1 MIYYGILLFF
11 VLEYVRP
18 SSYVP
23 ALNALHLNS
32 LVPLAVF
39 AGSLIGTSKKIK
51 IADVLQ
57 STNARWLMFLLLLLV
72 ISLLTCDV
80 KTYAF
85 DMFMAILSY
94 CFMYAFLRTEIY
106 DIDRI
111 KGVFKILILVHF
123 IVGALTPEMFSGDGQ
138 RHYIASGA
146 FLGDGNDF
154 ALSVNVVIPL
164 CLFMMLESRKFMAR
178 AFYAGILV
186 ILILAIV
193 ATQSRGGILSLVS
206 VVLYLW
212 IKSDKK
218 LLGIVG
224 IAFISLIILASAPPE
239 FFERMETMTQTGEK
253 MEGSAQGRIEAW
265 KAAVRMAAD
274 HPLTGVGA
282 GHFPVKYGVEYRPE
296 GATRSSVPWQT
307 AHSNYFVILGEL
319 GIPGIVFLVTIIVLN
334 LKAGEQMLSRITAQ
348 RDNIENTY
356 YRLTISLNASL
367 IAFAVGG
374 AFLTALRHPH
384 LYLLAALLECGRYI
398 CNERLMS
405 APVVQNPPQ
414 AVPLTYGRVP
424 V

>member
-32 LVPLAVF
+32 LVPMSVF
-39 AGSLIGTSKKIK
+39 FGSLLGSTRKIR
-51 IADVLQ
+51 ISEVLQ
-57 STNARWLMFLLLLLV
+57 STNARWLMFFLLLLM
-72 ISLLTCDV
+72 ISILTCDV
-80 KTYAF
+80 KMYAV
-85 DMFMAILSY
+85 DMFIAVLSY
-94 CFMYAFLRTEIY
+94 CLMYTFLRKEID

-111 KGVFKILILVHF
+111 KGVFKILILVNF

-154 ALSVNVVIPL
+154 ALSVNVAVPL
-164 CLFMMLESRKFMAR
+164 GLFMMLESRRFLER
-178 AFYAGILV
+178 AFYGGILL

-218 LLGIVG
+218 VLGIIG
-224 IAFISLIILASAPPE
+224 IGIISLVILASAPPQ
-239 FFERMETMTQTGEK
+239 FFERMETMTQTGEN
-253 MEGSAQGRIEAW
+253 MEGSAQGRIAAW

-296 GATRSSVPWQT
+296 GVPPTAIPWQT

-334 LKAGEQMLSRITAQ
+334 LKAGERMLARVTAQ
-348 RDNIENTY
+348 RDNIESTY
-356 YRLTISLNASL
+356 YRLTISLNASM

-405 APVVQNPPQ
+405 EPVVQSVPQ